1 MARGVR
7 KEVVY
12 TGKALKAHEKVVKLE
27 ADLKAAKEELKVLY
41 KEQLKAEKAAA
52 TKAKK
57 EEDAA
62 LKKALKEKQTDLAK
76 ALKESGKSIDDVIAM
91 LNNAE

>member
-7 KEVVY
+7 KEITY
-12 TGKALKAHEKVVKLE
+12 TGKALKAHEKVIKLE
-27 ADLKAAKEELKVLY
+27 ADLKAAREELKILY
-41 KEQLKAEKAAA
+41 KEQVKAEKAAA
-52 TKAKK
+52 AKAKK

-62 LKKALKEKQTDLAK
+62 LKKAMKERQSELAK

-91 LNNAE
+91 LSNAE

>member
-7 KEVVY
+7 KEITY
-12 TGKALKAHEKVVKLE
+12 TGKALKAHEKVIKLE
-27 ADLKAAKEELKVLY
+27 ADLKAAREELKILY
-41 KEQLKAEKAAA
+41 KEQVKAEKAAA
-52 TKAKK
+52 AKAKK

-62 LKKALKEKQTDLAK
+62 LKKAMKERQSELAK

>member
-1 MARGVR
+1 MARRPR
-7 KEVVY
+7 KEIIY

-27 ADLKAAKEELKVLY
+27 ADLKAAREELKTLY
-41 KEQLKAEKAAA
+41 KEQVKAEKAAA
-52 TKAKK
+52 AKAKK

-62 LKKALKEKQTDLAK
+62 LKKALKETQGDLAK
-76 ALKESGKSIDDVIAM
+76 ALKESGKSVDDVIAM

>member
-1 MARGVR
+1 MARGVK

-12 TGKALKAHEKVVKLE
+12 TGKALKLHEKVVKLE
-27 ADLKAAKEELKVLY
+27 ADLKAAKDELKVAY
-41 KEQLKAEKAAA
+41 KEQVKAEKVAAA
-52 TKAKK
+52 KAKK
-57 EEDAA
+57 EADAA
-62 LKKALKEKQTDLAK
+62 LKKALKEKQAELTK

>member
-1 MARGVR
+1 MARGVK
-7 KEVVY
+7 KEVTY

-27 ADLKAAKEELKVLY
+27 ADLKAAKEELKILY
-41 KEQLKAEKAAA
+41 KEQVKAEKAAA
-52 TKAKK
+52 AKAKK

-62 LKKALKEKQTDLAK
+62 LKKVLKEKQTDLTK